1 MKIGKSIKTLR
12 SGMLIAALAAV
23 IAASGFATTDVA
35 HASWGV
41 NNQHQL
47 IPLYVYPD
55 WWNTGNAWSYA
66 CAHSNTSNIGST
78 VIANGN
84 NGPTASR
91 NTDYAQAIEICHD
104 GGHNVIGYV
113 DTSYGAVPLATV
125 KANIDAWYNQ
135 YNGNNT
141 GVYDLGTAG
150 MDTQIDGIFL
160 DQVSNFPA
168 DTVTGGDNISVAS
181 YYRQIFDY
189 IKSVAP
195 SNYDDVIA
203 NPGAT
208 ASTDWQLDDT
218 GLQPTQIA
226 DELVIFE
233 GTSATLA
240 GYSQPSWVS
249 NYPASDIGM
258 LVYDVSSANVASVCS
273 SLKSLN
279 AGLVDVTNYTV
290 QTSPPAT
297 PWNFL
302 QNGTYWSSFRSSCG

>member
-1 MKIGKSIKTLR
+1 MALKHMKLTFRTALTSLA
-12 SGMLIAALAAV
+12 IAALAVCSPLLA
-23 IAASGFATTDVA
+23 GVA

-47 IPLYVYPD
+47 IPLYTYPD
-55 WWNTGNAWSYA
+55 WWNTGNNWSFV
-66 CAHSNTSNIGST
+66 CGNSNTSSIGST
-78 VIANGN
+78 IIANAN
-84 NGPTASR
+84 NGPTTSR

-125 KANIDAWYNQ
+125 KANIDAWFNQ

-160 DQVSNFPA
+160 DQVSNFPSN
-168 DTVTGGDNISVAS
+168 TVTSGDNISVAS
-181 YYRQIFDY
+181 YYRQIFSY

-195 SNYDDVIA
+195 SGYDDVVG

-218 GLQPTQIA
+218 GLNPTQIA
-226 DELVIFE
+226 DELVVFE
-233 GTSATLA
+233 GTETDLGS
-240 GYSQPSWVS
+240 YSQPSWVS
-249 NYPASDIGM
+249 TYPASDIGM
-258 LVYDVSSANVASVCS
+258 LVYNTPSTDISSVCS
-273 SLKSLN
+273 SLKSLH
-279 AGLVDVTNYTV
+279 AGLVDVTNYTI

-302 QNGTYWSSFRSSCG
+302 QNSTYWSSFRSSCG